1 MIPVNLELVNQL
13 WLPNIFI
20 YNLKTFKVNYFWFYD
35 FRLKI
40 LRYGRYEYPPLHL
53 YLDPVEFLEI
63 DCQNYFINRKI
74 LFHELNKIFLLRKYK
89 ICQYVYWTIFVLGR
103 RGIQLLQEI
112 EKKNRAR
119 NNFVQYSDSLLY
131 PQVVEVLSKHAGLW
145 ITRDKEIMYS
155 QATHINFICPMR
167 FDNFPLDTQ
176 VKSSHIRKINEK

>member
-1 MIPVNLELVNQL
+1 M
-13 WLPNIFI
+13 
-20 YNLKTFKVNYFWFYD
+20 
-35 FRLKI
+35 
-40 LRYGRYEYPPLHL
+40 
-53 YLDPVEFLEI
+53 
-63 DCQNYFINRKI
+63 
-74 LFHELNKIFLLRKYK
+74 
-89 ICQYVYWTIFVLGR
+89 GR

-176 VKSSHIRKINEK
+176 VASALIINRKINKRKF